1 MMRESELDPGI
12 RRTVMLLR
20 KRGFNTIDSGD
31 GVSKP
36 PDGCN
41 LPYPN
46 VFIQA
51 GGQVVRESHRLW
63 QFLMT
68 EFNVCVSVISEDED
82 EPRIQATYDP
92 ANCTG
97 VVELANVDDAL
108 LFGPE
113 TAVTD

>member
-1 MMRESELDPGI
+1 MQSFREADLDPGI
-12 RRTVMLLR
+12 RQTVMVLR
-20 KRGFNTIDSGD
+20 KHGFNTTDSGD
-31 GVSKP
+31 GNSKLI
-36 PDGCN
+36 DACA
-41 LPYPN
+41 LPYPH

-68 EFNVCVSVISEDED
+68 EFHVCIPVINNEG

-97 VVELANVDDAL
+97 IIELANVDDNW
-108 LFGPE
+108 LFGCH
-113 TAVTD
+113 